1 MKKFFASLIILITI
15 AGNDVFAQLILPKF
29 NPINKQT
36 TFSSEDEDSNP
47 LPFNDGNSIYYN
59 RLYIDGTGENTT
71 VTSQDV
77 WYATKAKDGWEKPYR
92 LLKEDDL
99 LGENLIVGTNKA
111 GTRIYVFN
119 ALPEKDTLIRKLFY
133 LDKAEEKYKWSDPV
147 EVKIPGLEFGNG
159 FLHFYVNTGETAI
172 LISKPPK
179 GKDKDEDLFVSL
191 KDTNGNWSSIIDLG
205 STINTNRF
213 EVGSFL
219 TNDLTTLYFSSEGH
233 GGFGAA
239 DIFVSMRLDDSW
251 QKWSKPMNLG
261 EPINS
266 TECDASFTM
275 TNANEVYFTSDR
287 ASQHS
292 NIFQGTTVGEV
303 VLINTDTIRGVFINN
318 GEAVSGVRF
327 IITSSEGNVVGN
339 VITDKDG
346 GFKFKKL
353 EGQEDY
359 FVKLDG
365 EDSDFLGSKIY
376 FVNQKGV
383 KAERY
388 VLTEDGVFV
397 NSNDLE
403 FAETITGVFNYNSLP
418 VFQSALVVLDVNGF
432 PLDTIFTDSKGN
444 FSYSLLSLEG
454 GFSII
459 PLNMTDD
466 DFVNVDM
473 FLIDGSGQNL
483 KSLKPNEF
491 HLVEIKNDKVISR
504 PSMAAVLQRAIDVE
518 YNADNKNDTI
528 RGVFINNGEAVSG
541 VRFVITDSEGNVVG
555 SVITDKDGGF
565 KFKKLEGQED
575 YFVKLDEEDSDFVG
589 SKIYFVNQKGAKAE
603 RYVLTEEGAFVNSN
617 DLESAE
623 TITGVFNYNSLPAVQ
638 SGLVVLDVNGF
649 PLDTIFTDSKGNFS
663 YSLLSLEGGFS
674 IIPLNM
680 TDDDFLNV
688 DMFLVDGSG
697 QNLKSL
703 KPNEVHLVDIGDDK
717 TTPSPSMA
725 AVLQRAI
732 DVEDNS
738 DNKNEIAAI
747 SSATGDLD
755 IIYFDFGQIS
765 APLEELDKLS
775 LIVSA
780 VKRIENKTIMLI
792 AHTDNVGDESVN
804 LGVAA
809 ARGASIRAALVERG
823 VAVNKITLITKGET
837 KPVAPNNT
845 AEGRAKNR
853 RVQVII
859 K

>member
-1 MKKFFASLIILITI
+1 MKKFFASLIIVITI
-15 AGNDVFAQLILPKF
+15 AGNTVFAQLILPKI

-36 TFSSEDEDSNP
+36 TFSSKEEDSNP

-59 RLYIDGTGENTT
+59 RLYIDGTGENAT
-71 VTSQDV
+71 VTSQDA
-77 WYATKAKDGWEKPYR
+77 WYATKGEDGWEKPYR

-99 LGENLIVGTNKA
+99 LGENLIVGTNNA

-119 ALPEKDTLIRKLFY
+119 ALPEKDTLVRKLFY

-147 EVKIPGLEFGNG
+147 EVKIPGLKFGSG
-159 FLHFYVNTGETAI
+159 FLHFYVNNEETAI
-172 LISKPPK
+172 LISKTPK
-179 GKDKDEDLFVSL
+179 GKDKDTDLFVSL
-191 KDTNGNWSSIIDLG
+191 NDTNGNWSSIIDLG
-205 STINTNRF
+205 STINTNRL

-266 TECDASFTM
+266 AEYDASFTIA
-275 TNANEVYFTSDR
+275 NVNEVYFTSDR

-292 NIFQGTTVGEV
+292 NIYQCTIVGEV

-327 IITSSEGNVVGN
+327 VITDSQGKVVGN
-339 VITDKDG
+339 VITDKVG

-353 EGQEDY
+353 EGQQDY
-359 FVKLDG
+359 LVKLDE
-365 EDSDFLGSKIY
+365 EDSDFVGSKIY
-376 FVNQKGV
+376 FINQKGV

-388 VLTEDGVFV
+388 VLTEEGAFL

-403 FAETITGVFNYNSLP
+403 SAETITGVFNYNSLP
-418 VFQSALVVLDVNGF
+418 AVQSALVVLDVNGF

-444 FSYSLLSLEG
+444 FSYSLLRLEG

-466 DFVNVDM
+466 DFVNVD
-473 FLIDGSGQNL
+473 I
-483 KSLKPNEF
+483 
-491 HLVEIKNDKVISR
+491 
-504 PSMAAVLQRAIDVE
+504 
-518 YNADNKNDTI
+518 
-528 RGVFINNGEAVSG
+528 
-541 VRFVITDSEGNVVG
+541 
-555 SVITDKDGGF
+555 
-565 KFKKLEGQED
+565 
-575 YFVKLDEEDSDFVG
+575 
-589 SKIYFVNQKGAKAE
+589 
-603 RYVLTEEGAFVNSN
+603 
-617 DLESAE
+617 
-623 TITGVFNYNSLPAVQ
+623 
-638 SGLVVLDVNGF
+638 
-649 PLDTIFTDSKGNFS
+649 
-663 YSLLSLEGGFS
+663 
-674 IIPLNM
+674 
-680 TDDDFLNV
+680 
-688 DMFLVDGSG
+688 FLVDGSG

-792 AHTDNVGDESVN
+792 AYTDNVGDESVN
-804 LGVAA
+804 LGIAT
-809 ARGASIRAALVERG
+809 ARGASIRAALVKRG

>member
-1 MKKFFASLIILITI
+1 MKKFFASLIIVITI
-15 AGNDVFAQLILPKF
+15 AGNTVFAQLILPKI

-36 TFSSEDEDSNP
+36 TFSSKEEDSNP

-59 RLYIDGTGENTT
+59 RLYIDGTGENAT
-71 VTSQDV
+71 VTSQDA
-77 WYATKAKDGWEKPYR
+77 WYATKGEDGWEKPYR

-99 LGENLIVGTNKA
+99 LGENLIVGTNNA

-119 ALPEKDTLIRKLFY
+119 ALPEKDTLVRKLFY

-147 EVKIPGLEFGNG
+147 EVKIPGLKFGSG
-159 FLHFYVNTGETAI
+159 FLHFYVNNEETAI
-172 LISKPPK
+172 LISKTPK
-179 GKDKDEDLFVSL
+179 GKDKDTDLFVSL
-191 KDTNGNWSSIIDLG
+191 NDTNGNWSSIIDLG
-205 STINTNRF
+205 STINTNRL

-266 TECDASFTM
+266 AEYDASFTIA
-275 TNANEVYFTSDR
+275 NANEVYFTSDR

-292 NIFQGTTVGEV
+292 NIYQCTIVGEV

-327 IITSSEGNVVGN
+327 VITDSQGKVVGN
-339 VITDKDG
+339 VITDKVG

-353 EGQEDY
+353 EGQQDY
-359 FVKLDG
+359 LVKLDE
-365 EDSDFLGSKIY
+365 EDSDFVGSKIY
-376 FVNQKGV
+376 FINQKGV

-388 VLTEDGVFV
+388 VLTEEGAFL

-403 FAETITGVFNYNSLP
+403 SAETITGVFNYNSLP
-418 VFQSALVVLDVNGF
+418 AVQSALVVLDVNGF

-444 FSYSLLSLEG
+444 FSYSLLRLEG

-466 DFVNVDM
+466 DFVNVD
-473 FLIDGSGQNL
+473 I
-483 KSLKPNEF
+483 
-491 HLVEIKNDKVISR
+491 
-504 PSMAAVLQRAIDVE
+504 
-518 YNADNKNDTI
+518 
-528 RGVFINNGEAVSG
+528 
-541 VRFVITDSEGNVVG
+541 
-555 SVITDKDGGF
+555 
-565 KFKKLEGQED
+565 
-575 YFVKLDEEDSDFVG
+575 
-589 SKIYFVNQKGAKAE
+589 
-603 RYVLTEEGAFVNSN
+603 
-617 DLESAE
+617 
-623 TITGVFNYNSLPAVQ
+623 
-638 SGLVVLDVNGF
+638 
-649 PLDTIFTDSKGNFS
+649 
-663 YSLLSLEGGFS
+663 
-674 IIPLNM
+674 
-680 TDDDFLNV
+680 
-688 DMFLVDGSG
+688 FLVDGSG

-792 AHTDNVGDESVN
+792 AYTDNVGDESVN
-804 LGVAA
+804 LGIAA
-809 ARGASIRAALVERG
+809 ARGASIRAALVKRG

>member
-1 MKKFFASLIILITI
+1 MKKFFASLIIVITI
-15 AGNDVFAQLILPKF
+15 AGNTVFAQLILPKI

-36 TFSSEDEDSNP
+36 TFSSKEEDSNP

-59 RLYIDGTGENTT
+59 RLYIDGTGENAT
-71 VTSQDV
+71 VTSQDA
-77 WYATKAKDGWEKPYR
+77 WYATKGEDGWEKPYR

-99 LGENLIVGTNKA
+99 LGENLIVGTNNA

-119 ALPEKDTLIRKLFY
+119 ALPEKDTLVRKLFY

-147 EVKIPGLEFGNG
+147 EVKIPGLKFGSG
-159 FLHFYVNTGETAI
+159 FLHFYVNSEETAI
-172 LISKPPK
+172 LISKTPK
-179 GKDKDEDLFVSL
+179 GKDKDTDLFVSL
-191 KDTNGNWSSIIDLG
+191 NDTNGNWSSIIDLG
-205 STINTNRF
+205 STINTNRL

-266 TECDASFTM
+266 AEYDASFTIA
-275 TNANEVYFTSDR
+275 NANEVYFTSDR

-292 NIFQGTTVGEV
+292 NIYQCTIVGEV

-318 GEAVSGVRF
+318 GEAVPGVRF
-327 IITSSEGNVVGN
+327 VITDSQGKVVGN
-339 VITDKDG
+339 VITDKVG

-353 EGQEDY
+353 EGQQDY
-359 FVKLDG
+359 LVKLDE
-365 EDSDFLGSKIY
+365 EDSDFVGSKIY
-376 FVNQKGV
+376 FINQKGV

-388 VLTEDGVFV
+388 VLTEEGAFL

-403 FAETITGVFNYNSLP
+403 SAETITGVFNYNSLP
-418 VFQSALVVLDVNGF
+418 AVQSALVVLDVNGF

-444 FSYSLLSLEG
+444 FSYSLLRLEG

-466 DFVNVDM
+466 DFVNVD
-473 FLIDGSGQNL
+473 I
-483 KSLKPNEF
+483 
-491 HLVEIKNDKVISR
+491 
-504 PSMAAVLQRAIDVE
+504 
-518 YNADNKNDTI
+518 
-528 RGVFINNGEAVSG
+528 
-541 VRFVITDSEGNVVG
+541 
-555 SVITDKDGGF
+555 
-565 KFKKLEGQED
+565 
-575 YFVKLDEEDSDFVG
+575 
-589 SKIYFVNQKGAKAE
+589 
-603 RYVLTEEGAFVNSN
+603 
-617 DLESAE
+617 
-623 TITGVFNYNSLPAVQ
+623 
-638 SGLVVLDVNGF
+638 
-649 PLDTIFTDSKGNFS
+649 
-663 YSLLSLEGGFS
+663 
-674 IIPLNM
+674 
-680 TDDDFLNV
+680 
-688 DMFLVDGSG
+688 FLVDGSG

-792 AHTDNVGDESVN
+792 AYTDNVGDESVN
-804 LGVAA
+804 LGIAA
-809 ARGASIRAALVERG
+809 ARGASIRAALVKRG

>member
-1 MKKFFASLIILITI
+1 MKKFFASLIIVITI
-15 AGNDVFAQLILPKF
+15 AGNTVFAQLILPKI

-36 TFSSEDEDSNP
+36 TFSSKEEDSNP

-59 RLYIDGTGENTT
+59 RLYIDGTGENAT
-71 VTSQDV
+71 VTSQDA
-77 WYATKAKDGWEKPYR
+77 WYATKGEDGWEKPYR

-99 LGENLIVGTNKA
+99 LGENLIVGTNNA

-119 ALPEKDTLIRKLFY
+119 ALPEKDTLVRKLFY

-147 EVKIPGLEFGNG
+147 EVKIPGLKFGSG
-159 FLHFYVNTGETAI
+159 FLHFYVNNEETAI
-172 LISKPPK
+172 LISKTPK
-179 GKDKDEDLFVSL
+179 GKDKDTDLFVSL
-191 KDTNGNWSSIIDLG
+191 NDTNGNWSSIIDLG
-205 STINTNRF
+205 STINTNRL

-266 TECDASFTM
+266 AEYDASFTIA
-275 TNANEVYFTSDR
+275 NVNEVYFTSDR

-292 NIFQGTTVGEV
+292 NIYQCTIVGEV

-327 IITSSEGNVVGN
+327 VITDSQGKVVGN
-339 VITDKDG
+339 VITDKVG

-353 EGQEDY
+353 EGQQDY
-359 FVKLDG
+359 LVKLDE
-365 EDSDFLGSKIY
+365 EDSDFVGSKIY
-376 FVNQKGV
+376 FINQKGV

-388 VLTEDGVFV
+388 VLTEEGAFL

-403 FAETITGVFNYNSLP
+403 SAETITGVFNYNSLP
-418 VFQSALVVLDVNGF
+418 AVQSALVVLDVNGF

-444 FSYSLLSLEG
+444 FSYSLLRLEG

-466 DFVNVDM
+466 DFVNVD
-473 FLIDGSGQNL
+473 I
-483 KSLKPNEF
+483 
-491 HLVEIKNDKVISR
+491 
-504 PSMAAVLQRAIDVE
+504 
-518 YNADNKNDTI
+518 
-528 RGVFINNGEAVSG
+528 
-541 VRFVITDSEGNVVG
+541 
-555 SVITDKDGGF
+555 
-565 KFKKLEGQED
+565 
-575 YFVKLDEEDSDFVG
+575 
-589 SKIYFVNQKGAKAE
+589 
-603 RYVLTEEGAFVNSN
+603 
-617 DLESAE
+617 
-623 TITGVFNYNSLPAVQ
+623 
-638 SGLVVLDVNGF
+638 
-649 PLDTIFTDSKGNFS
+649 
-663 YSLLSLEGGFS
+663 
-674 IIPLNM
+674 
-680 TDDDFLNV
+680 
-688 DMFLVDGSG
+688 FLVDGSG

-792 AHTDNVGDESVN
+792 AYTDNVGDESVN
-804 LGVAA
+804 LGIAA
-809 ARGASIRAALVERG
+809 ARGASIRAALVKRG

>member
-1 MKKFFASLIILITI
+1 MKKFFASLTIVITI
-15 AGNDVFAQLILPKF
+15 AGNTVFAQLILPKI

-36 TFSSEDEDSNP
+36 TFSSKEEDSNP

-59 RLYIDGTGENTT
+59 RLYIDGTGESAT
-71 VTSQDV
+71 VTSQDA
-77 WYATKAKDGWEKPYR
+77 WYATKGEDGWEKPYR

-119 ALPEKDTLIRKLFY
+119 ALPEKDTLVRKLFY

-147 EVKIPGLEFGNG
+147 EVKIPGLEFGSG
-159 FLHFYVNTGETAI
+159 FLHFYVNNEETAI
-172 LISKPPK
+172 LISKTPK

-205 STINTNRF
+205 SNINTNRL

-266 TECDASFTM
+266 AEYDASFTM
-275 TNANEVYFTSDR
+275 ANANEVYFTSDR

-292 NIFQGTTVGEV
+292 NIYQCTIVGEV

-327 IITSSEGNVVGN
+327 VITDSQGKVVGN
-339 VITDKDG
+339 VITDKVG

-359 FVKLDG
+359 L
-365 EDSDFLGSKIY
+365 
-376 FVNQKGV
+376 
-383 KAERY
+383 
-388 VLTEDGVFV
+388 
-397 NSNDLE
+397 
-403 FAETITGVFNYNSLP
+403 
-418 VFQSALVVLDVNGF
+418 
-432 PLDTIFTDSKGN
+432 
-444 FSYSLLSLEG
+444 
-454 GFSII
+454 
-459 PLNMTDD
+459 
-466 DFVNVDM
+466 
-473 FLIDGSGQNL
+473 
-483 KSLKPNEF
+483 
-491 HLVEIKNDKVISR
+491 
-504 PSMAAVLQRAIDVE
+504 
-518 YNADNKNDTI
+518 
-528 RGVFINNGEAVSG
+528 
-541 VRFVITDSEGNVVG
+541 
-555 SVITDKDGGF
+555 
-565 KFKKLEGQED
+565 
-575 YFVKLDEEDSDFVG
+575 VKLDEEDSDFVG
-589 SKIYFVNQKGAKAE
+589 SKIYFINQKGVKAE
-603 RYVLTEEGAFVNSN
+603 RYVLTEEGAFLNSN

-623 TITGVFNYNSLPAVQ
+623 TITGVFNYNSLPVFQ
-638 SGLVVLDVNGF
+638 SALVVLDVNGF